1 MEKIKDLLEKA
12 IFHKYIRKEP
22 DGKGGF
28 RYVYE
33 EKEIESRSKIINKK
47 QDIIE
52 MTNINPKQIAK
63 SFKKWLEN
71 EGIKYEYIESKSTAS
86 SYFKFKKKN
95 SDFDIRISNHTK
107 KNQDKETDLGI
118 DFNLYGDGSSDVS
131 INTAYGYKTEDLKK
145 IISDVER
152 LSSKKN
158 YETIIKESNN
168 FELLD
173 LPKRE
178 GILKVLEQIGIEES
192 EYALL
197 YSFVEKWMDFNRTKS
212 EYKSYLENK
221 RQEKVQKNKE
231 VQKQSFTIGD
241 VTVYPQKD
249 KKSFDW
255 EYVYNKEKPQ
265 GTAEEVKKWKEDRK
279 EAMKYAKLN
288 SWKIYNQTITK
299 SMEIIEKA
307 KKGSP
312 IGTEKTWGGKLYI
325 KTEKGWKPKAK
336 GGKKNEEESTSKQ
349 FSTEILVKQ
358 ATSATDE
365 QLKAAIKDPEANS
378 ELKKVA
384 QEELNKRNKQQD
396 SDDKSNKQFTKE
408 DAYKK
413 LLEAQ
418 EKGELE
424 LDQDVLDK
432 IQEKLQESK
441 KKKEETVNDES
452 LYEAVLNYVA
462 GDAYDINNP
471 NIKSKEKEEFDK
483 AFKKYSSNVSNEV
496 GVLIRGLED
505 VGWENL
511 LKFNNLE
518 GKKIEDLKGT
528 ILENPGY
535 LSTTKNSDFEDFDDF
550 EPTYIIHF
558 DKGEL
563 TDIKGIDVNKV
574 LLKKDNFFKYQEEV
588 ILNKNLSM
596 KIDKIEKKNGIVHL
610 KTSFVNK
617 ETLDNFRL
625 KQDIINEIDKK
636 LSDMTGFKKITQT
649 YVKQD
654 GKTVVIK
661 MKGDNQYKATSPGF
675 KLESKPYESLVDFKK
690 RIKEELNQSTKIE
703 NKEEK
708 LSFAEGKEFKTVKQF
723 YNWNEKRSQLSN
735 LYTKEEVDKM
745 KSNADKYLTK
755 DWSSETSGLK
765 SKIFGF
771 IDDYNF
777 GEIIE
782 RYGLSNDKNKK
793 AINAIL
799 ITQGYAP
806 VVNGLIYN
814 NYNKEDYLYINK
826 NNSSEDS
833 EKFIE
838 IYQKDAKEALAK
850 WTDDQRKAIKNYTGS
865 GYMAIRDVLTES
877 PESKV
882 FSETKIESTKTKIG
896 LIKEAIEQNPLKRNM
911 VLNRRLE
918 IRDNG
923 DNLSTWLNAKV
934 GQVIE
939 DKSFVSFGMK
949 HETDFGSDLQIT
961 LLAKK
966 GDPIMNIDNIYE
978 SEYLAQA
985 GLKYK
990 VLARGT
996 NSIVVEIV

>member
-47 QDIIE
+47 QDVIE
-52 MTNINPKQIAK
+52 MTNVNPKQIAK

-71 EGIKYEYIESKSTAS
+71 EGIRYEYIESKSTAS

-118 DFNLYGDGSSDVS
+118 DFNLYGDGSSDIS

-221 RQEKVQKNKE
+221 RQEKAQKNKE

-349 FSTEILVKQ
+349 SSTEILAKQ

-384 QEELNKRNKQQD
+384 QEELNKRNEQQD
-396 SDDKSNKQFTKE
+396 SNDKSNKQFTVE
-408 DAYKK
+408 DAYKN

-441 KKKEETVNDES
+441 KKKES
-452 LYEAVLNYVA
+452 
-462 GDAYDINNP
+462 
-471 NIKSKEKEEFDK
+471 EKESIDNKLDK
-483 AFKKYSSNVSNEV
+483 
-496 GVLIRGLED
+496 
-505 VGWENL
+505 
-511 LKFNNLE
+511 
-518 GKKIEDLKGT
+518 
-528 ILENPGY
+528 
-535 LSTTKNSDFEDFDDF
+535 
-550 EPTYIIHF
+550 
-558 DKGEL
+558 
-563 TDIKGIDVNKV
+563 
-574 LLKKDNFFKYQEEV
+574 
-588 ILNKNLSM
+588 
-596 KIDKIEKKNGIVHL
+596 
-610 KTSFVNK
+610 
-617 ETLDNFRL
+617 L
-625 KQDIINEIDKK
+625 KQEITGEIDKK

-690 RIKEELNQSTKIE
+690 RIKEELNKQQSTKTE
-703 NKEEK
+703 KKEEK
-708 LSFAEGKEFKTVKQF
+708 LSFTESKKFETVSQF
-723 YNWNEKRSQLSN
+723 YDWNEKRSQLSN

-745 KSNADKYLTK
+745 KSDADKYLTK
-755 DWSSETSGLK
+755 DQSSKTSDLK

-793 AINAIL
+793 AINAML

-806 VVNGLIYN
+806 VVNGLIYH

-826 NNSSEDS
+826 NNSSEDK
-833 EKFIE
+833 EKFFE
-838 IYQKDAKEALAK
+838 IYQKDAKETSTK

-865 GYMAIRDVLTES
+865 GYMAIRDILTES
-877 PESKV
+877 PKSKV
-882 FSETKIESTKTKIG
+882 FSEEKTESTKTRIG

-918 IRDNG
+918 IRGNG

-949 HETDFGSDLQIT
+949 HETDFGSDLHLT

-966 GDPIMNIDNIYE
+966 GDPVMNVDNIVE

>member
-47 QDIIE
+47 QDVIE
-52 MTNINPKQIAK
+52 MTNVNPKQIAK

-145 IISDVER
+145 IVSDVER

-349 FSTEILVKQ
+349 SSTEILAKQ

-384 QEELNKRNKQQD
+384 QEELNKRNEQQD
-396 SDDKSNKQFTKE
+396 SDDKSNKQFTVE
-408 DAYKK
+408 DAYKN

-441 KKKEETVNDES
+441 KKKES
-452 LYEAVLNYVA
+452 
-462 GDAYDINNP
+462 
-471 NIKSKEKEEFDK
+471 EKESIDNKLDK
-483 AFKKYSSNVSNEV
+483 
-496 GVLIRGLED
+496 
-505 VGWENL
+505 
-511 LKFNNLE
+511 
-518 GKKIEDLKGT
+518 
-528 ILENPGY
+528 
-535 LSTTKNSDFEDFDDF
+535 
-550 EPTYIIHF
+550 
-558 DKGEL
+558 
-563 TDIKGIDVNKV
+563 
-574 LLKKDNFFKYQEEV
+574 
-588 ILNKNLSM
+588 
-596 KIDKIEKKNGIVHL
+596 
-610 KTSFVNK
+610 
-617 ETLDNFRL
+617 L
-625 KQDIINEIDKK
+625 KQEITGEIDKK

-690 RIKEELNQSTKIE
+690 RIKEELNKQQSTKTE
-703 NKEEK
+703 KKEEK
-708 LSFAEGKEFKTVKQF
+708 LSFAEGKKFETVNQF
-723 YNWNEKRSQLSN
+723 YDWNEKRSQLSN
-735 LYTKEEVDKM
+735 LYTKEEADKM
-745 KSNADKYLTK
+745 KSDADKYLTK
-755 DWSSETSGLK
+755 DQSSKTSDLK

-782 RYGLSNDKNKK
+782 QYGLSNDKNKK
-793 AINAIL
+793 AINAML
-799 ITQGYAP
+799 ITRGCAP
-806 VVNGLIYN
+806 VVNGLIYH

-826 NNSSEDS
+826 NNSSEDK
-833 EKFIE
+833 EKFFE
-838 IYQKDAKEALAK
+838 IYQKDAKETSTK

-865 GYMAIRDVLTES
+865 GYMAIRDILTES
-877 PESKV
+877 PKSKV
-882 FSETKIESTKTKIG
+882 FSEEKTESTKTRIG

-918 IRDNG
+918 IRGNG

-949 HETDFGSDLQIT
+949 HETDFGSDLHLT

-966 GDPIMNIDNIYE
+966 GDPVMNVDNIVE

>member
-1 MEKIKDLLEKA
+1 MEKIKA
-12 IFHKYIRKEP
+12 I
-22 DGKGGF
+22 
-28 RYVYE
+28 
-33 EKEIESRSKIINKK
+33 
-47 QDIIE
+47 
-52 MTNINPKQIAK
+52 
-63 SFKKWLEN
+63 
-71 EGIKYEYIESKSTAS
+71 
-86 SYFKFKKKN
+86 
-95 SDFDIRISNHTK
+95 
-107 KNQDKETDLGI
+107 
-118 DFNLYGDGSSDVS
+118 
-131 INTAYGYKTEDLKK
+131 
-145 IISDVER
+145 
-152 LSSKKN
+152 
-158 YETIIKESNN
+158 
-168 FELLD
+168 
-173 LPKRE
+173 
-178 GILKVLEQIGIEES
+178 
-192 EYALL
+192 
-197 YSFVEKWMDFNRTKS
+197 
-212 EYKSYLENK
+212 
-221 RQEKVQKNKE
+221 
-231 VQKQSFTIGD
+231 
-241 VTVYPQKD
+241 
-249 KKSFDW
+249 
-255 EYVYNKEKPQ
+255 YN
-265 GTAEEVKKWKEDRK
+265 
-279 EAMKYAKLN
+279 
-288 SWKIYNQTITK
+288 NQTITK

-349 FSTEILVKQ
+349 SSTEILAKQ

-384 QEELNKRNKQQD
+384 QEELNKRNEQQD
-396 SDDKSNKQFTKE
+396 SNDKSNKQFTVE
-408 DAYKK
+408 DAYKN

-441 KKKEETVNDES
+441 KKKES
-452 LYEAVLNYVA
+452 
-462 GDAYDINNP
+462 
-471 NIKSKEKEEFDK
+471 EKESIDNKLDK
-483 AFKKYSSNVSNEV
+483 
-496 GVLIRGLED
+496 
-505 VGWENL
+505 
-511 LKFNNLE
+511 
-518 GKKIEDLKGT
+518 
-528 ILENPGY
+528 
-535 LSTTKNSDFEDFDDF
+535 
-550 EPTYIIHF
+550 
-558 DKGEL
+558 
-563 TDIKGIDVNKV
+563 
-574 LLKKDNFFKYQEEV
+574 
-588 ILNKNLSM
+588 
-596 KIDKIEKKNGIVHL
+596 
-610 KTSFVNK
+610 
-617 ETLDNFRL
+617 L
-625 KQDIINEIDKK
+625 KQEITGEIDKK

-690 RIKEELNQSTKIE
+690 RIKEELNKQQSTKTE
-703 NKEEK
+703 KKEEK
-708 LSFAEGKEFKTVKQF
+708 LSFAESKKFETVSQF
-723 YNWNEKRSQLSN
+723 YDWNEKRSQLSN
-735 LYTKEEVDKM
+735 LYTKEEADKM
-745 KSNADKYLTK
+745 KSDADKYLTK
-755 DWSSETSGLK
+755 DQSSKTSDLK

-793 AINAIL
+793 AINAML

-806 VVNGLIYN
+806 VANGLIYH

-826 NNSSEDS
+826 NNSHEDS
-833 EKFIE
+833 GKFIE
-838 IYQKDAKEALAK
+838 IYQRDAKEASTK

-865 GYMAIRDVLTES
+865 GYMAIRDILTES
-877 PESKV
+877 PKSKV
-882 FSETKIESTKTKIG
+882 FSEEKIESTKTRIG

-918 IRDNG
+918 IRGNG

-949 HETDFGSDLQIT
+949 HEIDFGSDLHLT

-966 GDPIMNIDNIYE
+966 GDPVMNVDNIVE

>member
-47 QDIIE
+47 QDVIE
-52 MTNINPKQIAK
+52 MTNVNPKQIAK

-71 EGIKYEYIESKSTAS
+71 EGIRYEYIESKSTAS

-118 DFNLYGDGSSDVS
+118 DFNLYGDGSSDIS

-221 RQEKVQKNKE
+221 RQEKAQKNKE

-336 GGKKNEEESTSKQ
+336 GGKKSEEESTSKQ
-349 FSTEILVKQ
+349 SSTEILAKQ

-396 SDDKSNKQFTKE
+396 SDDKSNKQFTVE
-408 DAYKK
+408 DAYKN

-441 KKKEETVNDES
+441 KKKESEEES
-452 LYEAVLNYVA
+452 IDNKL
-462 GDAYDINNP
+462 
-471 NIKSKEKEEFDK
+471 DK
-483 AFKKYSSNVSNEV
+483 
-496 GVLIRGLED
+496 
-505 VGWENL
+505 
-511 LKFNNLE
+511 
-518 GKKIEDLKGT
+518 
-528 ILENPGY
+528 
-535 LSTTKNSDFEDFDDF
+535 
-550 EPTYIIHF
+550 
-558 DKGEL
+558 
-563 TDIKGIDVNKV
+563 
-574 LLKKDNFFKYQEEV
+574 
-588 ILNKNLSM
+588 
-596 KIDKIEKKNGIVHL
+596 
-610 KTSFVNK
+610 
-617 ETLDNFRL
+617 L
-625 KQDIINEIDKK
+625 KQEITGEIDKK

-690 RIKEELNQSTKIE
+690 RIKEELNKQQSTKTE
-703 NKEEK
+703 KKEEK
-708 LSFAEGKEFKTVKQF
+708 LSFAEGKNFETVKQF
-723 YNWNEKRSQLSN
+723 YDWNEKRSELSN

-745 KSNADKYLTK
+745 KFDADKYLTK

-793 AINAIL
+793 AINAML

-806 VVNGLIYN
+806 VVNGLIYH

-833 EKFIE
+833 GKFIE
-838 IYQKDAKEALAK
+838 IYQEDAKEAVNK
-850 WTDDQRKAIKNYTGS
+850 WTDSQLKAIRNYTGS

-877 PESKV
+877 SKIKG
-882 FSETKIESTKTKIG
+882 FSETKIKSTETKIS
-896 LIKEAIEQNPLKRNM
+896 LIKKAIEQNPLKRNM

-918 IRDNG
+918 IRGNG
-923 DNLSTWLNAKV
+923 DNLSTWLNAKI

-966 GDPIMNIDNIYE
+966 GDPIMNVDNMYE

>member
-47 QDIIE
+47 QDVIE
-52 MTNINPKQIAK
+52 MTNVNPKQIAK

-71 EGIKYEYIESKSTAS
+71 EGIRYEYIESKSTAS

-118 DFNLYGDGSSDVS
+118 DFNLYGDGSSDIS

-221 RQEKVQKNKE
+221 RQEKAQKNKE

-349 FSTEILVKQ
+349 SSTEILAKQ

-384 QEELNKRNKQQD
+384 QEELNKRNEQQD
-396 SDDKSNKQFTKE
+396 SDDKSNKQFTVE
-408 DAYKK
+408 DAYKN

-432 IQEKLQESK
+432 IQEKLQEFK
-441 KKKEETVNDES
+441 KKKES
-452 LYEAVLNYVA
+452 
-462 GDAYDINNP
+462 
-471 NIKSKEKEEFDK
+471 EKESIDNKLDK
-483 AFKKYSSNVSNEV
+483 
-496 GVLIRGLED
+496 
-505 VGWENL
+505 
-511 LKFNNLE
+511 
-518 GKKIEDLKGT
+518 
-528 ILENPGY
+528 
-535 LSTTKNSDFEDFDDF
+535 
-550 EPTYIIHF
+550 
-558 DKGEL
+558 
-563 TDIKGIDVNKV
+563 
-574 LLKKDNFFKYQEEV
+574 
-588 ILNKNLSM
+588 
-596 KIDKIEKKNGIVHL
+596 
-610 KTSFVNK
+610 
-617 ETLDNFRL
+617 L
-625 KQDIINEIDKK
+625 KQEITGEIDKK
-636 LSDMTGFKKITQT
+636 ISDMTGFKKITQT

-690 RIKEELNQSTKIE
+690 RIKEELNKQQSTKTE
-703 NKEEK
+703 KKEEK
-708 LSFAEGKEFKTVKQF
+708 LSFAEGKNFETVKQF
-723 YNWNEKRSQLSN
+723 YDWNEKRSELSN
-735 LYTKEEVDKM
+735 LYAKEEVEKM
-745 KSNADKYLTK
+745 KSDADKYLTK
-755 DWSSETSGLK
+755 DLSSKTSDLK

-782 RYGLSNDKNKK
+782 QYGLSNDKNKK
-793 AINAIL
+793 AINAML
-799 ITQGYAP
+799 ITRGYAP
-806 VVNGLIYN
+806 VVNGLVYH

-826 NNSSEDS
+826 NNSFEDK
-833 EKFIE
+833 EKFFE
-838 IYQKDAKEALAK
+838 IYQKDAKEASTK

-865 GYMAIRDVLTES
+865 GYMAIRDILTES
-877 PESKV
+877 PKSKV
-882 FSETKIESTKTKIG
+882 FSEEKIESTKTRIG

-918 IRDNG
+918 IRGNG

-949 HETDFGSDLQIT
+949 HETDFGSDLHLT

-966 GDPIMNIDNIYE
+966 GDPIMNVDNIIE
-978 SEYLAQA
+978 SECLAQA
-985 GLKYK
+985 GSKYK

-996 NSIVVEIV
+996 NSIVVEII

>member
-47 QDIIE
+47 QDVIE
-52 MTNINPKQIAK
+52 MTNVNPKQIAK

-71 EGIKYEYIESKSTAS
+71 EGIRYEYIESKSTAS

-118 DFNLYGDGSSDVS
+118 DFNLYGDGSSDIS

-221 RQEKVQKNKE
+221 RQEKAQKNKE

-349 FSTEILVKQ
+349 SSTEILAKQ

-384 QEELNKRNKQQD
+384 QEELNKRNEQQD
-396 SDDKSNKQFTKE
+396 SDDKSNKQFTVE
-408 DAYKK
+408 DAYKN

-432 IQEKLQESK
+432 IQEKLQEFK
-441 KKKEETVNDES
+441 KKKES
-452 LYEAVLNYVA
+452 
-462 GDAYDINNP
+462 
-471 NIKSKEKEEFDK
+471 EKESIDNKLDK
-483 AFKKYSSNVSNEV
+483 
-496 GVLIRGLED
+496 
-505 VGWENL
+505 
-511 LKFNNLE
+511 
-518 GKKIEDLKGT
+518 
-528 ILENPGY
+528 
-535 LSTTKNSDFEDFDDF
+535 
-550 EPTYIIHF
+550 
-558 DKGEL
+558 
-563 TDIKGIDVNKV
+563 
-574 LLKKDNFFKYQEEV
+574 
-588 ILNKNLSM
+588 
-596 KIDKIEKKNGIVHL
+596 
-610 KTSFVNK
+610 
-617 ETLDNFRL
+617 L
-625 KQDIINEIDKK
+625 KQEITGEIDKK
-636 LSDMTGFKKITQT
+636 ISDMTGFKKITQT

-675 KLESKPYESLVDFKK
+675 KLESKPYESLIDFKK
-690 RIKEELNQSTKIE
+690 RIKEELNKQQSTKTE
-703 NKEEK
+703 KKEEK
-708 LSFAEGKEFKTVKQF
+708 LSFAESKKFETVSQF
-723 YNWNEKRSQLSN
+723 YDWNEKRSQLSN
-735 LYTKEEVDKM
+735 LYTKEEADKM
-745 KSNADKYLTK
+745 KFDADKYLTK
-755 DWSSETSGLK
+755 DQSSKTSDLK

-793 AINAIL
+793 AINAML
-799 ITQGYAP
+799 ITRGCAP
-806 VVNGLIYN
+806 VVNGLIYH

-826 NNSSEDS
+826 NNSFEDK
-833 EKFIE
+833 EKFFE
-838 IYQKDAKEALAK
+838 IYQKDAKETSTK

-865 GYMAIRDVLTES
+865 GYMAIRDILTES
-877 PESKV
+877 PKSKV
-882 FSETKIESTKTKIG
+882 FSEEKIESTKTRIG

-918 IRDNG
+918 IRGNG

-949 HETDFGSDLQIT
+949 HETDFGSDLHLT

-966 GDPIMNIDNIYE
+966 GDPVMNVDNIVE

>member
-47 QDIIE
+47 QDVIE
-52 MTNINPKQIAK
+52 MINVNPKQIAK

-71 EGIKYEYIESKSTAS
+71 EGIRYEYIESKSTAS

-118 DFNLYGDGSSDVS
+118 DFNLYGDGSSDIS

-221 RQEKVQKNKE
+221 RQEKAQKNKE

-279 EAMKYAKLN
+279 EAMKYVKLN

-349 FSTEILVKQ
+349 SSTEILAKQ

-384 QEELNKRNKQQD
+384 QEELNKRNEQQD
-396 SDDKSNKQFTKE
+396 SNDKSNKQFTVE
-408 DAYKK
+408 DAYKN

-441 KKKEETVNDES
+441 KKKES
-452 LYEAVLNYVA
+452 
-462 GDAYDINNP
+462 
-471 NIKSKEKEEFDK
+471 EKESIDNKLDK
-483 AFKKYSSNVSNEV
+483 
-496 GVLIRGLED
+496 
-505 VGWENL
+505 
-511 LKFNNLE
+511 
-518 GKKIEDLKGT
+518 
-528 ILENPGY
+528 
-535 LSTTKNSDFEDFDDF
+535 
-550 EPTYIIHF
+550 
-558 DKGEL
+558 
-563 TDIKGIDVNKV
+563 
-574 LLKKDNFFKYQEEV
+574 
-588 ILNKNLSM
+588 
-596 KIDKIEKKNGIVHL
+596 
-610 KTSFVNK
+610 
-617 ETLDNFRL
+617 L
-625 KQDIINEIDKK
+625 KQEITGEIDKK

-690 RIKEELNQSTKIE
+690 RIKEELNKQQSTKTE
-703 NKEEK
+703 KKEEK
-708 LSFAEGKEFKTVKQF
+708 LSFAESKKFETVSQF
-723 YNWNEKRSQLSN
+723 YDWNMKRSQLSN

-745 KSNADKYLTK
+745 KSDADKYLTK
-755 DWSSETSGLK
+755 DQSSKTSDLK

-793 AINAIL
+793 AINAML
-799 ITQGYAP
+799 ITRGCAP
-806 VVNGLIYN
+806 VVNGLIYH

-826 NNSSEDS
+826 NNSSEDK
-833 EKFIE
+833 EKFFE
-838 IYQKDAKEALAK
+838 IYQKDAKETSTK

-865 GYMAIRDVLTES
+865 GYMAIRDILTES
-877 PESKV
+877 PKSKV
-882 FSETKIESTKTKIG
+882 FSEEKTESTKTRIG

-918 IRDNG
+918 IRGNG

-949 HETDFGSDLQIT
+949 HETDFGSDLHLT

-966 GDPIMNIDNIYE
+966 GDPVMNVDNIVE

>member
-1 MEKIKDLLEKA
+1 
-12 IFHKYIRKEP
+12 
-22 DGKGGF
+22 
-28 RYVYE
+28 
-33 EKEIESRSKIINKK
+33 
-47 QDIIE
+47 
-52 MTNINPKQIAK
+52 MTNVNPKQIAK

-71 EGIKYEYIESKSTAS
+71 EGIRYEYIESKSTAS

-118 DFNLYGDGSSDVS
+118 DFNLYGDGSSDIS

-221 RQEKVQKNKE
+221 RQEKAQKNKE

-325 KTEKGWKPKAK
+325 KTEKGWKPKVK

-349 FSTEILVKQ
+349 SSTEILAKQ

-384 QEELNKRNKQQD
+384 QEELNKRNEQQD
-396 SDDKSNKQFTKE
+396 SNDKSNKQFTVE
-408 DAYKK
+408 DAYKN

-441 KKKEETVNDES
+441 KKKES
-452 LYEAVLNYVA
+452 
-462 GDAYDINNP
+462 
-471 NIKSKEKEEFDK
+471 EKESIDNKLDK
-483 AFKKYSSNVSNEV
+483 
-496 GVLIRGLED
+496 
-505 VGWENL
+505 
-511 LKFNNLE
+511 
-518 GKKIEDLKGT
+518 
-528 ILENPGY
+528 
-535 LSTTKNSDFEDFDDF
+535 
-550 EPTYIIHF
+550 
-558 DKGEL
+558 
-563 TDIKGIDVNKV
+563 
-574 LLKKDNFFKYQEEV
+574 
-588 ILNKNLSM
+588 
-596 KIDKIEKKNGIVHL
+596 
-610 KTSFVNK
+610 
-617 ETLDNFRL
+617 L
-625 KQDIINEIDKK
+625 KQEITGEIDKK

-690 RIKEELNQSTKIE
+690 RIKEELNKQQSTKTE
-703 NKEEK
+703 KKEEK
-708 LSFAEGKEFKTVKQF
+708 LSFAESKKFETVSQF
-723 YNWNEKRSQLSN
+723 YDWNEKRSQLSN
-735 LYTKEEVDKM
+735 LYTKEEADKM
-745 KSNADKYLTK
+745 KSDADKYLTK
-755 DWSSETSGLK
+755 DQSSKTSDLK

-793 AINAIL
+793 AINAML

-806 VVNGLIYN
+806 VVNGLIYH

-826 NNSSEDS
+826 NNSSEDK
-833 EKFIE
+833 EKFFE
-838 IYQKDAKEALAK
+838 IYQKDAKETSTK

-865 GYMAIRDVLTES
+865 GYMAIRDILTES
-877 PESKV
+877 PKSKV
-882 FSETKIESTKTKIG
+882 FSEEKTESTKTRIG

-918 IRDNG
+918 IRGNG

-949 HETDFGSDLQIT
+949 HETDFGSDLHLT

-966 GDPIMNIDNIYE
+966 GDPVMNVDNIVE

>member
-47 QDIIE
+47 QDVIE
-52 MTNINPKQIAK
+52 MTNVNPKQIAK

-71 EGIKYEYIESKSTAS
+71 EGIRYEYIESKSTAS

-118 DFNLYGDGSSDVS
+118 DFNLYGDGSSDIS

-192 EYALL
+192 KYALL

-221 RQEKVQKNKE
+221 RQEKAQKNKE

-349 FSTEILVKQ
+349 SSTEILVKQ

-396 SDDKSNKQFTKE
+396 SNDKSNKQFTVE
-408 DAYKK
+408 DAYKN

-441 KKKEETVNDES
+441 KKKES
-452 LYEAVLNYVA
+452 
-462 GDAYDINNP
+462 
-471 NIKSKEKEEFDK
+471 EKESIDNKLDK
-483 AFKKYSSNVSNEV
+483 
-496 GVLIRGLED
+496 
-505 VGWENL
+505 
-511 LKFNNLE
+511 
-518 GKKIEDLKGT
+518 
-528 ILENPGY
+528 
-535 LSTTKNSDFEDFDDF
+535 
-550 EPTYIIHF
+550 
-558 DKGEL
+558 
-563 TDIKGIDVNKV
+563 
-574 LLKKDNFFKYQEEV
+574 
-588 ILNKNLSM
+588 
-596 KIDKIEKKNGIVHL
+596 
-610 KTSFVNK
+610 
-617 ETLDNFRL
+617 L
-625 KQDIINEIDKK
+625 KQEITGEIDKK

-690 RIKEELNQSTKIE
+690 RIKEELNKQQSTKTE
-703 NKEEK
+703 KKEEK
-708 LSFAEGKEFKTVKQF
+708 LSFAEGKSFETVSQF
-723 YNWNEKRSQLSN
+723 YDWNEKRSQLSN
-735 LYTKEEVDKM
+735 LYTKEEADKM
-745 KSNADKYLTK
+745 KSDADKYLTK
-755 DWSSETSGLK
+755 DQSSKTSDLK

-782 RYGLSNDKNKK
+782 QYGLSNDKNKK
-793 AINAIL
+793 AINAML
-799 ITQGYAP
+799 ITRGYAP
-806 VVNGLIYN
+806 VVNGLVYH

-826 NNSSEDS
+826 NNSFEDK
-833 EKFIE
+833 EKFFE
-838 IYQKDAKEALAK
+838 IYQKDAKETSTK
-850 WTDDQRKAIKNYTGS
+850 WTDDQRKAIKNYTDS
-865 GYMAIRDVLTES
+865 GYMAIRDILTES
-877 PESKV
+877 PKSKV
-882 FSETKIESTKTKIG
+882 FSEEKIESTKTRIG

-918 IRDNG
+918 IRGNG

-949 HETDFGSDLQIT
+949 HETDFGSDLHLT

-966 GDPIMNIDNIYE
+966 GDPIMNVDNIYE

>member
-47 QDIIE
+47 QDVIE

-95 SDFDIRISNHTK
+95 SDFDVRISNHTK

-221 RQEKVQKNKE
+221 RQEKAQKNKE

-241 VTVYPQKD
+241 VIVYPQKD

-265 GTAEEVKKWKEDRK
+265 GTAEEVKKWKEDKK

-349 FSTEILVKQ
+349 SSTEILIKQ

-365 QLKAAIKDPEANS
+365 QLKAAIKDPEANP

-396 SDDKSNKQFTKE
+396 SDDKSNKQFTVE
-408 DAYKK
+408 DAYKN

-441 KKKEETVNDES
+441 KKKEGEEES
-452 LYEAVLNYVA
+452 VDNKL
-462 GDAYDINNP
+462 
-471 NIKSKEKEEFDK
+471 DK
-483 AFKKYSSNVSNEV
+483 
-496 GVLIRGLED
+496 
-505 VGWENL
+505 
-511 LKFNNLE
+511 
-518 GKKIEDLKGT
+518 
-528 ILENPGY
+528 
-535 LSTTKNSDFEDFDDF
+535 
-550 EPTYIIHF
+550 
-558 DKGEL
+558 
-563 TDIKGIDVNKV
+563 
-574 LLKKDNFFKYQEEV
+574 
-588 ILNKNLSM
+588 
-596 KIDKIEKKNGIVHL
+596 
-610 KTSFVNK
+610 
-617 ETLDNFRL
+617 L
-625 KQDIINEIDKK
+625 KQEITSEIDKK

-690 RIKEELNQSTKIE
+690 RIKEELNKQQSTKTE
-703 NKEEK
+703 KKEEK
-708 LSFAEGKEFKTVKQF
+708 LSFAEGKSFETVKQF
-723 YNWNEKRSQLSN
+723 YDWNEKRSELSN

-745 KSNADKYLTK
+745 KSDADKYLTK

-782 RYGLSNDKNKK
+782 QYGLSNDKNKK
-793 AINAIL
+793 AINAML

-806 VVNGLIYN
+806 VVNGLIYH

-826 NNSSEDS
+826 NNSFEDK
-833 EKFIE
+833 EKFFE
-838 IYQKDAKEALAK
+838 IYQRDAKETSTK

-865 GYMAIRDVLTES
+865 GYMAIRDILTES
-877 PESKV
+877 PKSKV
-882 FSETKIESTKTKIG
+882 FSEEKTESAKTRIG

-918 IRDNG
+918 IRGNG

-949 HETDFGSDLQIT
+949 HETDFGSDLHLT

-966 GDPIMNIDNIYE
+966 GDPVMNVDNIVE

>member
-47 QDIIE
+47 QDVIE
-52 MTNINPKQIAK
+52 MTNVNPKQIAK

-71 EGIKYEYIESKSTAS
+71 EGIRYEYIESKSTAS

-118 DFNLYGDGSSDVS
+118 DFNLYGDGSSDIS

-221 RQEKVQKNKE
+221 RQEKAQKNKE

-349 FSTEILVKQ
+349 SSTEILAKQ

-384 QEELNKRNKQQD
+384 QEELNKRNEQQD
-396 SDDKSNKQFTKE
+396 SNDKSNKQFTVE
-408 DAYKK
+408 DAYKN

-441 KKKEETVNDES
+441 KKKES
-452 LYEAVLNYVA
+452 
-462 GDAYDINNP
+462 
-471 NIKSKEKEEFDK
+471 EKESIDNKLDK
-483 AFKKYSSNVSNEV
+483 
-496 GVLIRGLED
+496 
-505 VGWENL
+505 
-511 LKFNNLE
+511 
-518 GKKIEDLKGT
+518 
-528 ILENPGY
+528 
-535 LSTTKNSDFEDFDDF
+535 
-550 EPTYIIHF
+550 
-558 DKGEL
+558 
-563 TDIKGIDVNKV
+563 
-574 LLKKDNFFKYQEEV
+574 
-588 ILNKNLSM
+588 
-596 KIDKIEKKNGIVHL
+596 
-610 KTSFVNK
+610 
-617 ETLDNFRL
+617 L
-625 KQDIINEIDKK
+625 KQEITGEIDKK

-690 RIKEELNQSTKIE
+690 RIKEELNKQQSTKTE
-703 NKEEK
+703 KKEEK
-708 LSFAEGKEFKTVKQF
+708 LSFAESKKFETVSQF
-723 YNWNEKRSQLSN
+723 YDWNEKRSQLSN
-735 LYTKEEVDKM
+735 LYTKEEADKM
-745 KSNADKYLTK
+745 KSDADKYLTK
-755 DWSSETSGLK
+755 DQSSKTSDLK

-793 AINAIL
+793 AINAML

-806 VVNGLIYN
+806 VVNGLIYH

-826 NNSSEDS
+826 NNSSEDK
-833 EKFIE
+833 EKFFE
-838 IYQKDAKEALAK
+838 IYQKDAKETSTK

-877 PESKV
+877 PKSKV
-882 FSETKIESTKTKIG
+882 FSEEKTESTKTRIG

-918 IRDNG
+918 IRGNG

-949 HETDFGSDLQIT
+949 HETDFGSDLHLT

-966 GDPIMNIDNIYE
+966 GDPVMNVDNIVE

>member
-1 MEKIKDLLEKA
+1 MEKIKA
-12 IFHKYIRKEP
+12 I
-22 DGKGGF
+22 
-28 RYVYE
+28 
-33 EKEIESRSKIINKK
+33 
-47 QDIIE
+47 
-52 MTNINPKQIAK
+52 
-63 SFKKWLEN
+63 
-71 EGIKYEYIESKSTAS
+71 
-86 SYFKFKKKN
+86 
-95 SDFDIRISNHTK
+95 
-107 KNQDKETDLGI
+107 
-118 DFNLYGDGSSDVS
+118 
-131 INTAYGYKTEDLKK
+131 
-145 IISDVER
+145 
-152 LSSKKN
+152 
-158 YETIIKESNN
+158 
-168 FELLD
+168 
-173 LPKRE
+173 
-178 GILKVLEQIGIEES
+178 
-192 EYALL
+192 
-197 YSFVEKWMDFNRTKS
+197 
-212 EYKSYLENK
+212 
-221 RQEKVQKNKE
+221 
-231 VQKQSFTIGD
+231 
-241 VTVYPQKD
+241 
-249 KKSFDW
+249 
-255 EYVYNKEKPQ
+255 YN
-265 GTAEEVKKWKEDRK
+265 
-279 EAMKYAKLN
+279 
-288 SWKIYNQTITK
+288 NQTITK

-349 FSTEILVKQ
+349 SSTEILAKQ

-384 QEELNKRNKQQD
+384 QEELNKRNEQQD
-396 SDDKSNKQFTKE
+396 SNDKSNKQFTVE
-408 DAYKK
+408 DAYKN

-441 KKKEETVNDES
+441 KKKES
-452 LYEAVLNYVA
+452 
-462 GDAYDINNP
+462 
-471 NIKSKEKEEFDK
+471 EKESIDNKLDK
-483 AFKKYSSNVSNEV
+483 
-496 GVLIRGLED
+496 
-505 VGWENL
+505 
-511 LKFNNLE
+511 
-518 GKKIEDLKGT
+518 
-528 ILENPGY
+528 
-535 LSTTKNSDFEDFDDF
+535 
-550 EPTYIIHF
+550 
-558 DKGEL
+558 
-563 TDIKGIDVNKV
+563 
-574 LLKKDNFFKYQEEV
+574 
-588 ILNKNLSM
+588 
-596 KIDKIEKKNGIVHL
+596 
-610 KTSFVNK
+610 
-617 ETLDNFRL
+617 L
-625 KQDIINEIDKK
+625 KQEITGEIDKK

-690 RIKEELNQSTKIE
+690 RIKEELNKQQSTKTE
-703 NKEEK
+703 KKEEK
-708 LSFAEGKEFKTVKQF
+708 LSFFAEGKKFETVNQF
-723 YNWNEKRSQLSN
+723 YDWNEKRSQLSN

-765 SKIFGF
+765 SEIFGF

-782 RYGLSNDKNKK
+782 QYSLSNDKNKK
-793 AINAIL
+793 AINAML

-814 NYNKEDYLYINK
+814 NYNKEDYLYINE
-826 NNSSEDS
+826 NNSFEDR
-833 EKFIE
+833 EKFTE
-838 IYQKDAKEALAK
+838 IYQKDAEEALTK

-865 GYMAIRDVLTES
+865 GYMAIRDILTES
-877 PESKV
+877 PKSKV
-882 FSETKIESTKTKIG
+882 FSEEKIESTKTRID
-896 LIKEAIEQNPLKRNM
+896 LIKKAIKQNPLRQNM

-918 IRDNG
+918 IRGNG

-949 HETDFGSDLQIT
+949 HETNFGSDLHLT

-966 GDPIMNIDNIYE
+966 GDPVMNVDNIYE

>member
-47 QDIIE
+47 QDVIE
-52 MTNINPKQIAK
+52 MTNVNPKQIAK

-145 IISDVER
+145 IVSDVER

-349 FSTEILVKQ
+349 SSTEILIKQ

-396 SDDKSNKQFTKE
+396 SDDKSNKQFTVE
-408 DAYKK
+408 DAYKN

-441 KKKEETVNDES
+441 KKKES
-452 LYEAVLNYVA
+452 
-462 GDAYDINNP
+462 
-471 NIKSKEKEEFDK
+471 EKEFIDNKLDK
-483 AFKKYSSNVSNEV
+483 
-496 GVLIRGLED
+496 
-505 VGWENL
+505 
-511 LKFNNLE
+511 
-518 GKKIEDLKGT
+518 
-528 ILENPGY
+528 
-535 LSTTKNSDFEDFDDF
+535 
-550 EPTYIIHF
+550 
-558 DKGEL
+558 
-563 TDIKGIDVNKV
+563 
-574 LLKKDNFFKYQEEV
+574 
-588 ILNKNLSM
+588 
-596 KIDKIEKKNGIVHL
+596 
-610 KTSFVNK
+610 
-617 ETLDNFRL
+617 L
-625 KQDIINEIDKK
+625 KQEITGEIDKK

-690 RIKEELNQSTKIE
+690 RIKEELNKQQSTKTE
-703 NKEEK
+703 KKEEK
-708 LSFAEGKEFKTVKQF
+708 LSFAEGKKFETVNQF
-723 YNWNEKRSQLSN
+723 YDWNEKRSELSN

-745 KSNADKYLTK
+745 KSDADKYLTK
-755 DWSSETSGLK
+755 DLSSETSDLK

-782 RYGLSNDKNKK
+782 QYGLSNDKNKK
-793 AINAIL
+793 AINAML

-806 VVNGLIYN
+806 VVNGLIYH

-826 NNSSEDS
+826 NNSFEDKK
-833 EKFIE
+833 KFFE
-838 IYQKDAKEALAK
+838 TYQKDAKETSTK
-850 WTDDQRKAIKNYTGS
+850 WTDDQRKAIMNYTGS
-865 GYMAIRDVLTES
+865 GYKAIRDILTES
-877 PESKV
+877 PKSKV
-882 FSETKIESTKTKIG
+882 FSEEKIESTKTRID
-896 LIKEAIEQNPLKRNM
+896 LIKKAIKQNPLRQNM

-918 IRDNG
+918 IRGNG
-923 DNLSTWLNAKV
+923 DNLSAWLNAKV

-939 DKSFVSFGMK
+939 DKSFVSFGMN
-949 HETDFGSDLQIT
+949 HEIYFGSDLHLT

-966 GDPIMNIDNIYE
+966 GDPIMNVNNIDE

>member
-1 MEKIKDLLEKA
+1 MEKIKDLKA

-47 QDIIE
+47 QDVIE
-52 MTNINPKQIAK
+52 MTNVNPKQIAK

-255 EYVYNKEKPQ
+255 EYVYDKEKPQ

-349 FSTEILVKQ
+349 SSTEILVKQ

-396 SDDKSNKQFTKE
+396 SDDKSNKQFTVE
-408 DAYKK
+408 DAYKN

-441 KKKEETVNDES
+441 KKKES
-452 LYEAVLNYVA
+452 
-462 GDAYDINNP
+462 
-471 NIKSKEKEEFDK
+471 EKESIDNKLDK
-483 AFKKYSSNVSNEV
+483 
-496 GVLIRGLED
+496 
-505 VGWENL
+505 
-511 LKFNNLE
+511 
-518 GKKIEDLKGT
+518 
-528 ILENPGY
+528 
-535 LSTTKNSDFEDFDDF
+535 
-550 EPTYIIHF
+550 
-558 DKGEL
+558 
-563 TDIKGIDVNKV
+563 
-574 LLKKDNFFKYQEEV
+574 
-588 ILNKNLSM
+588 
-596 KIDKIEKKNGIVHL
+596 
-610 KTSFVNK
+610 
-617 ETLDNFRL
+617 L
-625 KQDIINEIDKK
+625 KQEITGEIDKK

-675 KLESKPYESLVDFKK
+675 KLESKLYESLVDFKK
-690 RIKEELNQSTKIE
+690 RIKEELNKQQSTKTE
-703 NKEEK
+703 KKEEK
-708 LSFAEGKEFKTVKQF
+708 LSFAEGKKFETVNQF
-723 YNWNEKRSQLSN
+723 YDWNEKRSELSN

-745 KSNADKYLTK
+745 KSDADKYP
-755 DWSSETSGLK
+755 
-765 SKIFGF
+765 
-771 IDDYNF
+771 Y
-777 GEIIE
+777 
-782 RYGLSNDKNKK
+782 
-793 AINAIL
+793 
-799 ITQGYAP
+799 
-806 VVNGLIYN
+806 
-814 NYNKEDYLYINK
+814 
-826 NNSSEDS
+826 
-833 EKFIE
+833 
-838 IYQKDAKEALAK
+838 
-850 WTDDQRKAIKNYTGS
+850 
-865 GYMAIRDVLTES
+865 
-877 PESKV
+877 
-882 FSETKIESTKTKIG
+882 
-896 LIKEAIEQNPLKRNM
+896 
-911 VLNRRLE
+911 
-918 IRDNG
+918 
-923 DNLSTWLNAKV
+923 
-934 GQVIE
+934 
-939 DKSFVSFGMK
+939 
-949 HETDFGSDLQIT
+949 
-961 LLAKK
+961 
-966 GDPIMNIDNIYE
+966 
-978 SEYLAQA
+978 
-985 GLKYK
+985 
-990 VLARGT
+990 
-996 NSIVVEIV
+996 

>member
-1 MEKIKDLLEKA
+1 MEKIKA
-12 IFHKYIRKEP
+12 I
-22 DGKGGF
+22 
-28 RYVYE
+28 
-33 EKEIESRSKIINKK
+33 
-47 QDIIE
+47 
-52 MTNINPKQIAK
+52 
-63 SFKKWLEN
+63 
-71 EGIKYEYIESKSTAS
+71 
-86 SYFKFKKKN
+86 
-95 SDFDIRISNHTK
+95 
-107 KNQDKETDLGI
+107 
-118 DFNLYGDGSSDVS
+118 
-131 INTAYGYKTEDLKK
+131 
-145 IISDVER
+145 
-152 LSSKKN
+152 
-158 YETIIKESNN
+158 
-168 FELLD
+168 
-173 LPKRE
+173 
-178 GILKVLEQIGIEES
+178 
-192 EYALL
+192 
-197 YSFVEKWMDFNRTKS
+197 
-212 EYKSYLENK
+212 
-221 RQEKVQKNKE
+221 
-231 VQKQSFTIGD
+231 
-241 VTVYPQKD
+241 
-249 KKSFDW
+249 
-255 EYVYNKEKPQ
+255 YN
-265 GTAEEVKKWKEDRK
+265 
-279 EAMKYAKLN
+279 
-288 SWKIYNQTITK
+288 NQTITK

-349 FSTEILVKQ
+349 SSTEILVKQ

-396 SDDKSNKQFTKE
+396 SNDKSNKQFTVE
-408 DAYKK
+408 DAYKN

-441 KKKEETVNDES
+441 KKKES
-452 LYEAVLNYVA
+452 
-462 GDAYDINNP
+462 
-471 NIKSKEKEEFDK
+471 EKESIDNKLDK
-483 AFKKYSSNVSNEV
+483 
-496 GVLIRGLED
+496 
-505 VGWENL
+505 
-511 LKFNNLE
+511 
-518 GKKIEDLKGT
+518 
-528 ILENPGY
+528 
-535 LSTTKNSDFEDFDDF
+535 
-550 EPTYIIHF
+550 
-558 DKGEL
+558 
-563 TDIKGIDVNKV
+563 
-574 LLKKDNFFKYQEEV
+574 
-588 ILNKNLSM
+588 
-596 KIDKIEKKNGIVHL
+596 
-610 KTSFVNK
+610 
-617 ETLDNFRL
+617 L
-625 KQDIINEIDKK
+625 KQEITGEIDKK

-690 RIKEELNQSTKIE
+690 RIKEELNKQQSTKTE
-703 NKEEK
+703 KKEEK
-708 LSFAEGKEFKTVKQF
+708 LSFAEGKKFETVKQF
-723 YNWNEKRSQLSN
+723 YDWNEKRSELSN

-745 KSNADKYLTK
+745 KSDADEYLTK
-755 DWSSETSGLK
+755 DLSSKTSDLK

-793 AINAIL
+793 AINAML

-806 VVNGLIYN
+806 VANGLIYH

-826 NNSSEDS
+826 NNSYEDS
-833 EKFIE
+833 GKFIE
-838 IYQKDAKEALAK
+838 IYQKDAKETSTK

-865 GYMAIRDVLTES
+865 GYMAIRDILTES
-877 PESKV
+877 PKSKV
-882 FSETKIESTKTKIG
+882 FSEEKIESAKTRIG

-918 IRDNG
+918 IRGNG

-939 DKSFVSFGMK
+939 DKSFVSFGME
-949 HETDFGSDLQIT
+949 HETDFGSDLHLT

-966 GDPIMNIDNIYE
+966 GDPVMNVDNIYE

>member
-1 MEKIKDLLEKA
+1 MEKIKA
-12 IFHKYIRKEP
+12 I
-22 DGKGGF
+22 
-28 RYVYE
+28 
-33 EKEIESRSKIINKK
+33 
-47 QDIIE
+47 
-52 MTNINPKQIAK
+52 
-63 SFKKWLEN
+63 
-71 EGIKYEYIESKSTAS
+71 
-86 SYFKFKKKN
+86 
-95 SDFDIRISNHTK
+95 
-107 KNQDKETDLGI
+107 
-118 DFNLYGDGSSDVS
+118 
-131 INTAYGYKTEDLKK
+131 
-145 IISDVER
+145 
-152 LSSKKN
+152 
-158 YETIIKESNN
+158 
-168 FELLD
+168 
-173 LPKRE
+173 
-178 GILKVLEQIGIEES
+178 
-192 EYALL
+192 
-197 YSFVEKWMDFNRTKS
+197 
-212 EYKSYLENK
+212 
-221 RQEKVQKNKE
+221 
-231 VQKQSFTIGD
+231 
-241 VTVYPQKD
+241 
-249 KKSFDW
+249 
-255 EYVYNKEKPQ
+255 YN
-265 GTAEEVKKWKEDRK
+265 
-279 EAMKYAKLN
+279 
-288 SWKIYNQTITK
+288 NQTITK

-349 FSTEILVKQ
+349 SSTEILVKQ

-396 SDDKSNKQFTKE
+396 SDDKSNKQFTVE
-408 DAYKK
+408 DAYKN

-441 KKKEETVNDES
+441 KKKES
-452 LYEAVLNYVA
+452 
-462 GDAYDINNP
+462 
-471 NIKSKEKEEFDK
+471 EKESIDNKLDK
-483 AFKKYSSNVSNEV
+483 
-496 GVLIRGLED
+496 
-505 VGWENL
+505 
-511 LKFNNLE
+511 
-518 GKKIEDLKGT
+518 
-528 ILENPGY
+528 
-535 LSTTKNSDFEDFDDF
+535 
-550 EPTYIIHF
+550 
-558 DKGEL
+558 
-563 TDIKGIDVNKV
+563 
-574 LLKKDNFFKYQEEV
+574 
-588 ILNKNLSM
+588 
-596 KIDKIEKKNGIVHL
+596 
-610 KTSFVNK
+610 
-617 ETLDNFRL
+617 L
-625 KQDIINEIDKK
+625 KQEITGEIDKK

-690 RIKEELNQSTKIE
+690 RIKEELNKQQSTKTE
-703 NKEEK
+703 KKEEK
-708 LSFAEGKEFKTVKQF
+708 LSFAEGKKFETVNQF
-723 YNWNEKRSQLSN
+723 YDWNEKRSELSN

-745 KSNADKYLTK
+745 KSDADKYLTK
-755 DWSSETSGLK
+755 DLSSETSDLK

-793 AINAIL
+793 AINAML

-806 VVNGLIYN
+806 VANGLIYH

-826 NNSSEDS
+826 NNSHEDS
-833 EKFIE
+833 GKFIE
-838 IYQKDAKEALAK
+838 IYQKDAKETSTK

-865 GYMAIRDVLTES
+865 GYMAIRDILTES
-877 PESKV
+877 PKSKV
-882 FSETKIESTKTKIG
+882 FSEEKIESAKTRIG

-918 IRDNG
+918 IRGNG

-949 HETDFGSDLQIT
+949 HETDFGSDLHLT

-966 GDPIMNIDNIYE
+966 GDPVMNVDNIYE